1 MVQNAFHTNGQRKRK
16 HGERTPEG
24 QRSQI
29 KHKLS
34 HGIRGIS
41 PVLLGVEKEQDWLVH
56 YAGVRES
63 LGPGNEF
70 EEDLAYLIA
79 WQLWRFGRLIRHETE
94 LTSEK
99 IANPDLTYH
108 NGHLS
113 REVIQSVLTQPKAKL
128 EEEHAAALE
137 LLTRLRAIAQCSL
150 SVLFDPSEV
159 RSLLEAVLDHIQDT
173 AEEITEDDGEG
184 EGGDNDDGEVENNSP
199 DIDVAER
206 TWTAAE
212 IAEQIQILA
221 RAAGVD
227 WREELEH
234 VLYAKARALHEQ
246 RRGLEEARG
255 HVTKGLILPEKHV
268 NRLAL
273 YERQINSV
281 LKSTYNLLERTRAYR
296 TGQPMPPPVSVDL
309 TISKGSDAVGV

>member
-1 MVQNAFHTNGQRKRK
+1 MVQSAFHTNGRRKRK
-16 HGERTPEG
+16 HGDVTPEG
-24 QRSQI
+24 RRNLI

-41 PVLLGVEKEQDWLVH
+41 PVLLGVENERDWLVH

-63 LGPGNEF
+63 LDPGNEF

-99 IANPDLTYH
+99 IARPNLTYR

-113 REVIQSVLTQPKAKL
+113 PEVIQSVLTQPKATL
-128 EEEHAAALE
+128 EKEHVATLD
-137 LLTRLRAIAQCSL
+137 LLTRYGTIAQCSPEA
-150 SVLFDPSEV
+150 LFDASEV

-173 AEEITEDDGEG
+173 TEGDPQNDGS
-184 EGGDNDDGEVENNSP
+184 DNEDGEVESNSP
-199 DIDVAER
+199 DIDVADR

-212 IAEQIQILA
+212 IAEQIQGLA
-221 RAAGVD
+221 LATGRD
-227 WREELEH
+227 WRSELEH
-234 VLYAKARALHEQ
+234 VLRTKAQEFHEQ
-246 RRGLEEARG
+246 RCAIEEARG

-296 TGQPMPPPVSVDL
+296 LGTPLAPPVSVDL
-309 TISKGSDAVGV
+309 TISKGSDAIGV

>member
-1 MVQNAFHTNGQRKRK
+1 MVQNLPILNGQRKRRR
-16 HGERTPEG
+16 GESTLDGR
-24 QRSQI
+24 RSQI
-29 KHKLS
+29 QFKLA

-41 PVLLGVEKEQDWLVH
+41 PVLLGVESEAKWLEH
-56 YAGVRES
+56 YKGVREA
-63 LGPGNEF
+63 LAPGDEF

-99 IANPDLTYH
+99 ITNPDLTYH

-113 REVIQSVLTQPKAKL
+113 HQAIREVLAQPGKKIDQAQ
-128 EEEHAAALE
+128 AALSE
-137 LLTRLRAIAQCSL
+137 LLERYGAISRRA
-150 SVLFDPSEV
+150 VDVEFEPSEV
-159 RSLLEAVLDHIQDT
+159 RLLLEAVLDHIQES
-173 AEEITEDDGEG
+173 ADDDLEG
-184 EGGDNDDGEVENNSP
+184 EGDDNHDGEAESNSP

-212 IAEQIQILA
+212 IAEQIQVLA
-221 RAAGVD
+221 LAAGRD
-227 WREELEH
+227 WRAELDH
-234 VLYAKARALHEQ
+234 VLYTKAQELHEQ
-246 RRGLEEARG
+246 RCAIEEARG
-255 HVTKGLILPEKHV
+255 HVTKGLVLPEKHI

-296 TGQPMPPPVSVDL
+296 LGTPLAPPVSVDL
-309 TISKGSDAVGV
+309 TIS

>member
-16 HGERTPEG
+16 QGERTPEG

-63 LGPGNEF
+63 LDPGNEF

-99 IANPDLTYH
+99 VARPDLAYH

-137 LLTRLRAIAQCSL
+137 LLTRYGAIPQCSHE
-150 SVLFDPSEV
+150 VLFDPLEA
-159 RSLLEAVLDHIQDT
+159 RPLLEAVLAHIQDNMEDT
-173 AEEITEDDGEG
+173 VEEGASDDDDGEE
-184 EGGDNDDGEVENNSP
+184 EGNSP
-199 DIDVAER
+199 DLNVAER

-227 WREELEH
+227 WREELEQ
-234 VLYAKARALHEQ
+234 VLYTKAQELHEQ
-246 RRGLEEARG
+246 RCGLEEARG

-296 TGQPMPPPVSVDL
+296 TGQPIPPPVSVDL